1 MCKHEAFFEPKLH
14 FRWFRCCMLH
24 CHVVIVSAIETT
36 AITSNEI
43 RMNAPLTLSE
53 VETCVCAI
61 PEQCRW

>member
-1 MCKHEAFFEPKLH
+1 
-14 FRWFRCCMLH
+14 MLH

-53 VETCVCAI
+53 VETCVCVCVCVRY
-61 PEQCRW
+61 QNNVDGKT